1 MEERREAIWTVPADW
16 RNTYFILFNVQF
28 VVCLGLVIWHEVST
42 RGVSDNF
49 VDVLLAVCH
58 SMAPVVITIAA
69 ENIVIVEVF
78 RMLSEKYLA
87 RRFRQGQAQADRK
100 WEQWAKQLIEK
111 GQLPADIVLPTSDSA
126 DKEAKT

>member
-78 RMLSEKYLA
+78 GCFQKNISPAALGRGKLRQTGNGNNGQSSLSKKA
-87 RRFRQGQAQADRK
+87 SCQP
-100 WEQWAKQLIEK
+100 I
-111 GQLPADIVLPTSDSA
+111 
-126 DKEAKT
+126 